1 MSPSPN
7 RSSQSKRSSRSTP
20 VSEPAV
26 NMSKEVP
33 VDAPNA
39 SESVILEQPEATLPE
54 PESGDLTPV
63 TDVSGEVEMSDSEEL
78 EADTADTADRSDA
91 VERLWQHPI
100 PPPSEARQY
109 RAIGLVHGRY
119 IASADQFTQGTLL
132 TSEGKLL
139 DAVLLGRV
147 MSLVKKHIDLDQ
159 DHLWVVYPRTR
170 QQEGNLHVQIMG
182 VWEPETLRSDES
194 ENVSE
199 ASENTDNSSA
209 TSKSQLA
216 ESGEKTEALPQVKQ
230 GYFSIRGEVVY
241 QSQEAEKYVIVKI
254 RQSPRKEN
262 DKPKFFKLK
271 LMGIAGMKAVG
282 HFCDLHVQLQEDY
295 LVIQESHD
303 IGFIGAKKRKPPFQK
318 GGPRRQPGQG
328 YSHTGSRP
336 PYKPKFQQESDASP
350 PPSRRE
356 PIAKPLK
363 RKAVSEES

>member
-33 VDAPNA
+33 VDAPNE
-39 SESVILEQPEATLPE
+39 SESVILEQPEAKLPE
-54 PESGDLTPV
+54 PESADLTPV

-78 EADTADTADRSDA
+78 EADADAADSSDA

-109 RAIGLVHGRY
+109 RAIGLVQGRY

-199 ASENTDNSSA
+199 TSA
-209 TSKSQLA
+209 TSQSQLA
-216 ESGEKTEALPQVKQ
+216 ELGEKTEALPKVEP

-254 RQSPRKEN
+254 RQSPRKDN

-271 LMGIAGMKAVG
+271 LMGIAGMKSVG

-328 YSHTGSRP
+328 YSHTSSRP
-336 PYKPKFQQESDASP
+336 PYKPKFQQESDEPPVSP
-350 PPSRRE
+350 RRE

-363 RKAVSEES
+363 RKVISEES

>member
-1 MSPSPN
+1 MSKDVPLDSPN
-7 RSSQSKRSSRSTP
+7 
-20 VSEPAV
+20 E
-26 NMSKEVP
+26 
-33 VDAPNA
+33 
-39 SESVILEQPEATLPE
+39 SESVILETPETPKTPETLETPETPEAPPE
-54 PESGDLTPV
+54 PESASETPPV
-63 TDVSGEVEMSDSEEL
+63 PPSDDQTSPDVSGQTEMAETVEL
-78 EADTADTADRSDA
+78 EAESSES

-119 IASADQFTQGTLL
+119 IASADQFTQGTLV

-170 QQEGNLHVQIMG
+170 QEEGNLHVQIMG

-194 ENVSE
+194 ETDSE
-199 ASENTDNSSA
+199 SSPDTEDSTPVASEP
-209 TSKSQLA
+209 KLA
-216 ESGEKTEALPQVKQ
+216 ESWDKTEALPKVQQ

-254 RQSPRKEN
+254 RQAPRKDN

-271 LMGIAGMKAVG
+271 LIGIAGMRSVG
-282 HFCDLHVQLQEDY
+282 HFWDLHVQLQEDY

-303 IGFIGAKKRKPPFQK
+303 IGMIPNKRRKPPFQK

-328 YSHTGSRP
+328 YSNTGSRP
-336 PYKPKFQQESDASP
+336 PYKPKFQSDQAP
-350 PPSRRE
+350 PPPRRE

-363 RKAVSEES
+363 RKSSTEES

>member
-7 RSSQSKRSSRSTP
+7 RSSQSKRSSRSSP
-20 VSEPAV
+20 VNEPAV
-26 NMSKEVP
+26 NMSKDIHL
-33 VDAPNA
+33 DAPHE
-39 SESVILEQPEATLPE
+39 SERVIPEPLKETPPE
-54 PESGDLTPV
+54 PESADPTPQEGAL
-63 TDVSGEVEMSDSEEL
+63 DQPEMMESEE
-78 EADTADTADRSDA
+78 EAEEESSEFSESPES

-194 ENVSE
+194 EISDESSPEIKDSASVSE
-199 ASENTDNSSA
+199 E
-209 TSKSQLA
+209 SKLV
-216 ESGEKTEALPQVKQ
+216 ESGNKIEALPDVQQ

-241 QSQEAEKYVIVKI
+241 QSQEVEKYVIVKI
-254 RQSPRKEN
+254 RQAPRKDN

-271 LMGIAGMKAVG
+271 LMGIAGMRAVG
-282 HFCDLHVQLQEDY
+282 HFWDLHVQLQEDY

-303 IGFIGAKKRKPPFQK
+303 IGFLPTKKRKPPFQK

-328 YSHTGSRP
+328 YSNPGSRP
-336 PYKPKFQQESDASP
+336 PYKPKFQSDAP
-350 PPSRRE
+350 PPPPRRE
-356 PIAKPLK
+356 PLAKPLK
-363 RKAVSEES
+363 RKAASEES